1 MPKIIVTS
9 RYIAPSVPKS
19 HLEYYTKYIATRPGV
34 VINNTNSVGIE
45 PQKPS
50 NPNDP
55 VSEKQK
61 QMIDQLLQDFKELKN
76 CLNMR
81 LYHNPTQG
89 NGKRFN
95 FSGNRQKC
103 RYSNRK
109 IGIHPLSRRTPRC
122 CKGR

>member
-61 QMIDQLLQDFKELKN
+61 QMILKMLKN

-81 LYHNPTQG
+81 IISITL
-89 NGKRFN
+89 R
-95 FSGNRQKC
+95 
-103 RYSNRK
+103 
-109 IGIHPLSRRTPRC
+109 
-122 CKGR
+122 KGRQAI

>member
-55 VSEKQK
+55 VS
-61 QMIDQLLQDFKELKN
+61 DD
-76 CLNMR
+76 R
-81 LYHNPTQG
+81 STSA
-89 NGKRFN
+89 RF
-95 FSGNRQKC
+95 
-103 RYSNRK
+103 
-109 IGIHPLSRRTPRC
+109 
-122 CKGR
+122 

>member
-61 QMIDQLLQDFKELKN
+61 QMIDQLLQDFKDAKN

-81 LYHNPTQG
+81 
-89 NGKRFN
+89 
-95 FSGNRQKC
+95 
-103 RYSNRK
+103 
-109 IGIHPLSRRTPRC
+109 IISRTLR
-122 CKGR
+122 KGRQAI